1 MFNIRSIFPT
11 GRRLLKRRP
20 TAADYERDDDEE
32 YSPDHDDHDRDEE
45 DMLPVPQPTRHRAT
59 HSEDTHMRGGGKA
72 VPRDDFKAME
82 SQMRGLIQEKNELAK
97 RAEELEREL
106 DRTKSQSKSM
116 LEQQQRDASHYRQ
129 TRNLLKARALDLW
142 TADSVSSRSDVERI
156 IGTMEGLN
164 GEIQQAA
171 IRLAEGINFE
181 KRSSEG
187 KSRLSEDV
195 EMAYNR
201 VREDLGSK
209 MAKLLQ
215 SREHKEDRT
224 IVVMGLQA
232 SMSFCCKWVIS
243 ADYFDDSSNG
253 RFLADMYRAL
263 QKIGGL
269 LVDGKTNT

>member
-20 TAADYERDDDEE
+20 TQADYDRDDDEE
-32 YSPDHDDHDRDEE
+32 YSPDHDDREGEMED

-59 HSEDTHMRGGGKA
+59 HSEDTHMRGGTREKA

-97 RAEELEREL
+97 RAEELEKEL

-164 GEIQQAA
+164 QEIQEAA
-171 IRLAEGINFE
+171 VRLAEGMNFE
-181 KRSSEG
+181 KRATEG
-187 KSRLSEDV
+187 KSSSRPSEDF
-195 EMAYNR
+195 EAAYNR
-201 VREDLGSK
+201 IREDLGSK

-215 SREHKEDRT
+215 TREHKEDRM
-224 IVVMGLQA
+224 VVIMGLQA

-263 QKIGGL
+263 QKIGE
-269 LVDGKTNT
+269 